1 MEREFGPDELGSSRP
16 YLERQY
22 GSDANL
28 AARQSIYAYQRPR
41 LDLYAS
47 TLDLAALRGH
57 EAVLDVGC
65 GNGRYL
71 ATVAGRGHRGPAVG
85 ADLSVGMLEAARGV
99 TAFPLC
105 RADAQR
111 LPFRAGAFDVA
122 LAMHMLYH
130 VPDRPRALAEI
141 RRVLAPGGAF
151 HASTNGRGFMRELI
165 AVVGP
170 RWRFERHIEAFGL
183 ETGPPQL
190 EPFFD
195 DVTVERFANEL
206 VVTEVEPMLA
216 YVRSS
221 GSFRGGELDG
231 VRAELAAALARDGAF
246 RITTGAG
253 LISARPKR

>member
-1 MEREFGPDELGSSRP
+1 MLDG
-16 YLERQY
+16 
-22 GSDANL
+22 
-28 AARQSIYAYQRPR
+28 AR
-41 LDLYAS
+41 
-47 TLDLAALRGH
+47 AALGDR
-57 EAVLDVGC
+57 AKYVAADVQ
-65 GNGRYL
+65 
-71 ATVAGRGHRGPAVG
+71 
-85 ADLSVGMLEAARGV
+85 E
-99 TAFPLC
+99 
-105 RADAQR
+105 
-111 LPFRAGAFDVA
+111 LPFGDESFDVVIA
-122 LAMHMLYH
+122 NHMLYH

-141 RRVLAPGGAF
+141 RRVLAPDGAF
-151 HASTNGRGFMRELI
+151 HASTNGRGFMQELI

-231 VRAELAAALARDGAF
+231 VRAELEAAIARDGAF
-246 RITTGAG
+246 RITSRAG
-253 LISARPKR
+253 VISARSPNGDSHR